1 MSAMYEEYFLDFLK
15 YSKIT
20 SSLQLQIIITG
31 AQKYVNLLMNEILN
45 EKNEN
50 DLNINYD
57 NLADSLNFLQ
67 DKFQ

>member
-1 MSAMYEEYFLDFLK
+1 
-15 YSKIT
+15 
-20 SSLQLQIIITG
+20 
-31 AQKYVNLLMNEILN
+31 MNEILN

-67 DKFQ
+67 DKF